1 MILFPYF
8 LTLFFITD
16 TLFNKT
22 YGSNGSDRGIE
33 IIEGRDGN
41 YMIVGNST
49 GPSGD
54 LDVYLL
60 KLDHEGDKIWE
71 HTYGGNED
79 DNGWSVKE
87 TNDNGFIITGFTK
100 SYGAINNDILLLKVD
115 NMGNEEWIKT
125 FGMDG
130 DDIGWA
136 IDITTNGNFI
146 IAAQTNSFGA
156 GDLDAYLLC
165 TNASGDSLWSRTY
178 GGPQVDR
185 VFSITQTENGEI
197 AMAGIT
203 YSFGAGDRDAY
214 LILTDSAGNFKWH
227 RTYGGPGY
235 DNAHHVITNKL
246 GNLILTG
253 YGDHFSLYGQRDI
266 FLKEIDTRGNEIWSN
281 SFGGGD
287 HDHGINV
294 IQTSNNGYLITGYTF
309 SYGEGALDA
318 YTVKTDEKGRQ
329 IWYKTFGGASND
341 SGYCSIQDQN
351 GNYVMTGR
359 TFDMDNSNSD
369 LMVIKFNNK

>member
-1 MILFPYF
+1 MILFLYF
-8 LTLFFITD
+8 LALTFITE

-22 YGSNGSDRGIE
+22 YGSNGSDRGVE
-33 IIEGRDGN
+33 IIQARDGN

-54 LDVYLL
+54 LDVYLI

-100 SYGAINNDILLLKVD
+100 SYGAINNDIFLLKVD
-115 NMGNEEWIKT
+115 NIGNEEWIKT
-125 FGMDG
+125 YGMDG

-136 IDITTNGNFI
+136 LDITADGNFI

-185 VFSITQTENGEI
+185 VFSITQTKNGEI

-214 LILTDSAGNFKWH
+214 LILTDPAGNLKWQ

-253 YGDHFSLYGQRDI
+253 YGDHFSIYGKRDI
-266 FLKEIDTRGNEIWSN
+266 FLKEIDTQGNEIWSN

-318 YTVKTDEKGRQ
+318 YTVKTDEKGQQ
-329 IWYKTFGGASND
+329 IWYKTFGGAYND
-341 SGYCSIQDQN
+341 SGYCAIQDQN
-351 GNYVMTGR
+351 GNYVLTGR
-359 TFDMDNSNSD
+359 TFDMDNSISD
-369 LMVIKFNNK
+369 LMVIKFNKN